1 MAKLPTRGA
10 QGGVIGRSPKPP
22 PADAAERI
30 EQLAAEGR
38 PVVGVAVSMRTSR
51 RVLRRWMAEHPE
63 LADAFDRGRER
74 ERHELHQILV
84 NNARDGAKPNIN
96 AMFILKC
103 RHGYKEGDPGE
114 QAQRISV
121 TFNLPGAMSREDF
134 MKTVVPDDN
143 SAN

>member
-1 MAKLPTRGA
+1 MAKPPTLGA
-10 QGGVIGRSPKPP
+10 RGGVVGRPPKPP
-22 PADAAERI
+22 PVDAAERI
-30 EQLAAEGR
+30 EKFAAEGR
-38 PVVGVAVSMRTSR
+38 SVVGVAVSMKTTREI
-51 RVLRRWMAEHPE
+51 LRRWMSEYPE
-63 LADAFDRGRER
+63 LAEAYDRGKER
-74 ERHELHQILV
+74 ERHELHQILI
-84 NNARDGAKPNIN
+84 NNARDGEKPNIN

-103 RHGYKEGDPGE
+103 RHSYREGDPGE